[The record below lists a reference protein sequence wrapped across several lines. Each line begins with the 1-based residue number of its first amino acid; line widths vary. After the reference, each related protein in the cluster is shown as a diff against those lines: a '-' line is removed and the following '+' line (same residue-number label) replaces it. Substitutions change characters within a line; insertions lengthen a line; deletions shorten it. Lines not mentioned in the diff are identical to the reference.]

1 MSATLVPPHG
11 GALKPLLLDGDALQ
25 TERLRA
31 QSLPR
36 VKVSSR
42 EKGDLIMLGI
52 GGFSPLDGFMT
63 HADWKGV
70 CDDYRMADG
79 TFWPI
84 PITLSIDA
92 PTGRDI
98 RVGSD
103 IALID
108 PDTGAPLATMRVTE
122 KYAIEKA
129 RECSTVFRTT
139 DVEHPGVKMVMQQ
152 PEMNLAGPVKVLSD
166 GGFKAKYGAL
176 FMTPAETRAEFERL
190 GWSRVAAF
198 QTRNPMHRSHEYLA
212 KVAIEVCDGVLV
224 HSLLGNLKPGDIP
237 ADVRTQAIAVLID
250 KYFRAGTVVQ
260 GGYPLDMRYGGPR
273 EALLHALFRQNYGCS
288 HQIVG
293 RDHAGVGSY
302 YGPFDAHRIF
312 DEIPTDALVT
322 QPLKIDWT
330 FWCYRCEGMASARTC
345 PHDDV
350 DRLLVSGTKLRKW
363 LSEGS
368 PVPPEFSRPEVLKI
382 LGEYYASLD
391 ESEKVEVKL
400 AGHSAR

>member
-84 PITLSIDA
+84 PITLSVDA
-92 PTGRDI
+92 PTARDI

-122 KYAIEKA
+122 KYAIEKT